1 MSILVD
7 RDILAAMERGS
18 IIITPFDRKCLG
30 TNSYDVHLAST
41 LRVYKSVRDLV
52 SIPGDTISVASGA
65 ARHRGIHYVQVIND
79 QVVAEFSRDEIIEDE
94 RKFHEVVDHPLDT
107 RSSRE
112 TYDLAIGSEGFVLEP
127 GELYL
132 ASTVEHTESKE
143 HVPMLNGRSST
154 GRLGLSIH
162 VTAGTGDIGFR
173 GPWTMELTVVK
184 RLRVHAGDAI
194 GQLLWFYPS
203 GPPLTSYDQK
213 PSAKY
218 NDAGPLPQPSK
229 LHEERS

>member
-18 IIITPFDRKCLG
+18 IVITPFDRKCLG

-41 LRVYKSVRDLV
+41 LRVYRRSRDPKTSRDL
-52 SIPGDTISVASGA
+52 DL
-65 ARHRGIHYVQVIND
+65 
-79 QVVAEFSRDEIIEDE
+79 
-94 RKFHEVVDHPLDT
+94 PLDT
-107 RSSRE
+107 HTINDTWSINILS
-112 TYDLAIGSEGFVLEP
+112 GGFVLEP

-132 ASTVEHTESKE
+132 ASTIEHTESHE
-143 HVPMLNGRSST
+143 HVPMLNGRSSA

-194 GQLLWFYPS
+194 GQLLWICS
-203 GPPLTSYDQK
+203 SSPPLVSYDRK
-213 PSAKY
+213 SSAKY
-218 NDAGPLPQPSK
+218 NDSGPLPQPSK

>member
-18 IIITPFDRKCLG
+18 IVITPFDRKCLG
-30 TNSYDVHLAST
+30 TNSYDVHLAPT
-41 LRVYKSVRDLV
+41 LRVYEESF
-52 SIPGDTISVASGA
+52 VAP
-65 ARHRGIHYVQVIND
+65 
-79 QVVAEFSRDEIIEDE
+79 F
-94 RKFHEVVDHPLDT
+94 DT
-107 RSSRE
+107 RISRA
-112 TYDLAIGSEGFVLEP
+112 TRDIQIPSYGFILEP

-162 VTAGTGDIGFR
+162 VTAGTGDVGFR

-194 GQLLWFYPS
+194 GQLLWFHPS
-203 GPPLTSYDQK
+203 GPPLVSYDQK